1 MSDWHV
7 MRYAAYKESGVEW
20 IGGVPAH
27 WEVKRL
33 KEFSGIVN
41 GATPKSSI
49 PENWDGELHWVTTD
63 DLGKLSSKYITE
75 TKRKISEHGYVS
87 CGTTICKKG
96 SVVISGRAP
105 IGHIGILA
113 IDACTNQ
120 GCKTLMMNHQRA
132 SNLFIY
138 YCLIA
143 SKPKLEALG
152 RGTTFIELSTKE
164 LSLFL
169 LAFPPLPE
177 QTAIAA
183 YLDTKTAQIDR
194 QAELLSKKAMQ
205 YGKLKQSLINE
216 TVTHGMD
223 SSVPMKESGVEW
235 IGEVPAHWEVK
246 RAKDLFKKHDRK
258 CFDHD
263 DIVTAFRDGQVTR
276 RLNRRT
282 SGFTNAIKEIGYQ
295 RIHSGDL
302 VIHAMDAFAGAIG
315 VSDSTGKSSPV
326 YSAYTTLDKR
336 KTFMPYYGK
345 LLREMAVSGFISSLG
360 KGIRERSTEFRH
372 REFAPLELVLPP
384 FEEQTAIAAYL
395 DTKTAQIDRI
405 VSTINTQIDKLKEL
419 RKTLINDVVTGK
431 IKVITEGELA

>member
-1 MSDWHV
+1 MSDRHV
-7 MRYAAYKESGVEW
+7 NRYAAYKESGVEW
-20 IGGVPAH
+20 IGEMPAH
-27 WEVKRL
+27 WVVKRIKDMSTL
-33 KEFSGIVN
+33 QSGISIVSEQIEEN
-41 GATPKSSI
+41 GEYPVYGGNGLRGYYSRYTNNGNYILIGRQGALCGNINYAS
-49 PENWDGELHWVTTD
+49 
-63 DLGKLSSKYITE
+63 GKFWA
-75 TKRKISEHGYVS
+75 SEHA
-87 CGTTICKKG
+87 
-96 SVVISGRAP
+96 VVVYLNSRVNIKWYGEMLRVMNLNQHSIAAAQPG
-105 IGHIGILA
+105 LA
-113 IDACTNQ
+113 VDRI
-120 GCKTLMMNHQRA
+120 KR
-132 SNLFIY
+132 
-138 YCLIA
+138 
-143 SKPKLEALG
+143 
-152 RGTTFIELSTKE
+152 
-164 LSLFL
+164 L
-169 LAFPPLPE
+169 LLPVPPLPE
-177 QTAIAA
+177 QKAIAA
-183 YLDTKTAQIDR
+183 CLDTKTAQIDR
-194 QAELLSKKAMQ
+194 QIELLSKKAMQ

-216 TVTHGMD
+216 TVTRGLD
-223 SSVPMKESGVEW
+223 SSVPMKESGIEW

-326 YSAYTTLDKR
+326 YSAYSALDKQN
-336 KTFMPYYGK
+336 TFIPYYGK

-384 FEEQTAIAAYL
+384 LEEQTTIAAYL

-431 IKVITEGELA
+431 IKVIPHGELA